1 MQWRRF
7 TDVKSSSSGGSY
19 HQPNGGLL
27 VKETTVRNAC
37 VGAKLKCPTVA
48 TEECHTPLDGRAWEF
63 GMGWVKMSERDLR
76 RAEVLALPQVSWR
89 LSFFYEVLG
98 CSCGFI
104 PDDARQVAGHA
115 GR

>member
-1 MQWRRF
+1 
-7 TDVKSSSSGGSY
+7 
-19 HQPNGGLL
+19 
-27 VKETTVRNAC
+27 
-37 VGAKLKCPTVA
+37 
-48 TEECHTPLDGRAWEF
+48 
-63 GMGWVKMSERDLR
+63 MGWVETSEWELR
-76 RAEVLALPQVSWR
+76 RAEVPALSQISWW